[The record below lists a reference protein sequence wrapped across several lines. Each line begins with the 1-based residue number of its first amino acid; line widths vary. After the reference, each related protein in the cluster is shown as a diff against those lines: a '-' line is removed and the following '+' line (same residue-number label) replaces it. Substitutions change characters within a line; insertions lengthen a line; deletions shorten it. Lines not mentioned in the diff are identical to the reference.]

1 MNILCLYNSHEPDHI
16 APLKRAAGELCMLGI
31 GIEFIECP
39 SPARACHHLSAKVDA
54 ILIHQVLLCDEI
66 FACGPPVIILER
78 IDGAQ
83 LAGSRAWIRQ
93 AAGLIKGYTFRK
105 RVLNNAIRGRWF
117 PHVLAANGM
126 DVVENTRALTGQPD
140 ILLPDSD
147 LAKIHLGYG
156 FPAYDAMESLVKT
169 DVDLDAEREFDLH
182 CVCWTDYKGTEIEL
196 HRKKAIEVAN
206 AWPGPTK
213 VAEGRPFDNPRY
225 ERQLLRSKCV
235 LSPWGWGEPCYRDVE
250 AMLAGCVLIKP
261 DTGYVE
267 ASPDIYDGKA
277 LYLPCKPDF
286 SDVHDIVNEVS
297 IDWPHHWKRRRNAMV
312 ICQSAWQPANVAA
325 TMAAAI
331 WGILKC

>member
-16 APLKRAAGELCMLGI
+16 APLIRSANELTALGI
-31 GIEFIECP
+31 RLYSQACP
-39 SPARACHHLSAKVDA
+39 SPARACHHLSSSFDA
-54 ILIHQVLLCDEI
+54 IMIHQVLLCDEV

-83 LAGSRAWIRQ
+83 LAGSRPWIRQ
-93 AAGLIKGYTFRK
+93 AAGVIKGYAFRD
-105 RVLNNAIRGRWF
+105 RQMNNQIRGRVF
-117 PHVLAANGM
+117 PHKLVQHGM
-126 DVVENTRALTGQPD
+126 GGVENTRALYGRPEPH
-140 ILLPDSD
+140 LSEAD
-147 LAKIHLGYG
+147 LAKIHIGYG

-169 DVDLDAEREFDLH
+169 DVDLDAEREIDLH

-196 HRKKAIEVAN
+196 HRKKAIEVAE
-206 AWPGPTK
+206 AWPGTTK

-267 ASPDIYDGKA
+267 CEPSIYSMG
-277 LYLPCKPDF
+277 LTYLACRPDF
-286 SDVHDIVNEVS
+286 SDVHAIAGNVCDCWG
-297 IDWPHHWKRRRNAMV
+297 DYGGMRRLGRK
-312 ICQSAWQPANVAA
+312 ICADAWRPESVAR
-325 TMAAAI
+325 TMATAI
-331 WGILKC
+331 ERILA

>member
-31 GIEFIECP
+31 GIEFSECP

-93 AAGLIKGYTFRK
+93 AAGVIKGYTFRS
-105 RVLNNAIRGRWF
+105 RWLNNVYRGRLF
-117 PHVLAANGM
+117 PHTIRDAFH
-126 DVVENTRALTGQPD
+126 DPCENTRALNGIPEPE
-140 ILLPDSD
+140 LSPED
-147 LAKIHLGYG
+147 LDKIHLGYG

-169 DVDLDAEREFDLH
+169 DVDLDAHRPVDLH

-196 HRKKAIEVAN
+196 HRKKAVEVAA
-206 AWPGPTK
+206 AWPGETI
-213 VAEGRPFDNPRY
+213 VAEGRPYDNPRY
-225 ERQLLRSKCV
+225 ERQLLTAKCV

-267 ASPDIYDGKA
+267 AVPDIYDA
-277 LYLPCKPDF
+277 PRDLYLECKPDF
-286 SDVHDIVNEVS
+286 SDAHDLVDDVVENWDAYREWRC
-297 IDWPHHWKRRRNAMV
+297 DAMHL
-312 ICQSAWQPANVAA
+312 CRDAWQPWNVAA
-325 TMAAAI
+325 TMATAI
-331 WGILKC
+331 DRILE